1 MESGIHALSRSETAQ
16 AEPNAAT
23 ITAIAEAPAQRDRFR
38 NLLLN
43 PDDMIVLQSHCPK
56 FGWKRQSSRSPRRRP
71 AISKI
76 RMVASDQQA
85 GCEPDHSLNRDWPRA
100 AVFSGKIAPV
110 NFRLGR

>member
-43 PDDMIVLQSHCPK
+43 PDDMIVLQSHCPQIRLEAPK
-56 FGWKRQSSRSPRRRP
+56 F
-71 AISKI
+71 
-76 RMVASDQQA
+76 
-85 GCEPDHSLNRDWPRA
+85 A
-100 AVFSGKIAPV
+100 AAAATPSNLQDSNGSE
-110 NFRLGR
+110 